1 MAGFSLADYETAN
14 STIKRYWSE
23 YPTGRINPVIE
34 EMDLIKG
41 YIFIKT
47 EIYKDYAEPYPT
59 VVDYA
64 YGNVGFYPENMK
76 KWFVEDTVTSSISR
90 AIKLLTPS
98 ESRPSLED
106 MKRVEH
112 FAEVPFPK
120 KLTEDTPKAEFTSLG
135 EAVGQ
140 LGDQIIEGTQSSSS
154 PQCSHGYMLRKEGIN
169 SKTDKPFKGFVCS
182 SKDRNFQCRP
192 IWEPVK

>member
-1 MAGFSLADYETAN
+1 
-14 STIKRYWSE
+14 
-23 YPTGRINPVIE
+23 
-34 EMDLIKG
+34 MDLIKG

-154 PQCSHGYMLRKEGIN
+154 PQCSHGFMLRKEGIN

-182 SKDRNFQCRP
+182 SKDRNFQCKP

>member
-34 EMDLIKG
+34 EMDLVKG

-47 EIYKDYAEPYPT
+47 EIYKDYDEPYPT

-64 YGNVGFYPENMK
+64 YGNVAFYPENMK

-140 LGDQIIEGTQSSSS
+140 LGEQIIEGTQSSSS
-154 PQCSHGYMLRKEGIN
+154 PQCSHGFMLRKEGIN

-182 SKDRNFQCRP
+182 SKDRNFQCKP

>member
-1 MAGFSLADYETAN
+1 MAGFNLADYETAN

-23 YPTGRINPVIE
+23 FPTGRINPVIE

-47 EIYKDYAEPYPT
+47 EIYKDYDEPYPT

-64 YGNVGFYPENMK
+64 YGNVAFYPENMK

-140 LGDQIIEGTQSSSS
+140 LGEQIIEGTQSSSS

-182 SKDRNFQCRP
+182 SKDRNFQCKP